1 MIFQLDIPLI
11 LIHLLNIILI
21 FAPIAL
27 IIFFSIKLIKH
38 SATRK

>member
-1 MIFQLDIPLI
+1 MIQIQWPEI

-21 FAPIAL
+21 FAPIAI

-38 SATRK
+38 SVNRK